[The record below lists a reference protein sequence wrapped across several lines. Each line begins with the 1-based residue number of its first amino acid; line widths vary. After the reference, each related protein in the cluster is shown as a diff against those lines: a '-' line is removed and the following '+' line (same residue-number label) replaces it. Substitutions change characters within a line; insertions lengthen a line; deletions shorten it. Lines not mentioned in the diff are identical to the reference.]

1 MRQLLFSLTKEE
13 LNQISNDYKAKVP
26 EPLTRQF
33 TQKRNKGDAML
44 RYNERKEKVVTLF
57 PTAKYNHRI
66 K

>member
-1 MRQLLFSLTKEE
+1 MRQLLFSVTKEE

-26 EPLTRQF
+26 EPLNRKF
-33 TQKRNKGDAML
+33 TQRRNKGDAMV

-57 PTAKYNHRI
+57 PTGKYNYTI